1 MLRVPLISIALATAL
16 CAVPALAQQGSP
28 NTTPGTVTRVTHVRI
43 TPGHADMYWQDVRQ
57 HLLPIWEEQK
67 RRGLITDY
75 SVVTKST
82 TESPDDWNVGIRVT
96 YKNWGVLD
104 SFTQRND
111 SVTMAHYGTAAARSA
126 AGDARVVH
134 ATTVSSYLVRN
145 QTVNPW
151 K

>member
-1 MLRVPLISIALATAL
+1 
-16 CAVPALAQQGSP
+16 
-28 NTTPGTVTRVTHVRI
+28 
-43 TPGHADMYWQDVRQ
+43 MYWQDVRQ

>member
-1 MLRVPLISIALATAL
+1 MLKAPLFSIVLATVFL
-16 CAVPALAQQGSP
+16 AVPALAQQGSP

-43 TPGHADMYWQDVRQ
+43 TPGHGDMFWQDVRE

-82 TESPDDWNVGIRVT
+82 TETPDDWSVGVRVS
-96 YKNWGVLD
+96 YKNWAALD
-104 SFTQRND
+104 NFTPRND
-111 SVTMAHYGTAAARSA
+111 SVTLAHYGTAAARNA
-126 AGDARVVH
+126 AGMARLAH
-134 ATTVSSYLVRN
+134 ATTVASYLVRN

-151 K
+151 R